1 MFWAIIVV
9 FFFGRSGE
17 RGPIETLENSVLP
30 GNCKAKDE
38 RSYKYRTVIGKFVF
52 QRGTGY

>member
-1 MFWAIIVV
+1 MRDITARKGW
-9 FFFGRSGE
+9 GE